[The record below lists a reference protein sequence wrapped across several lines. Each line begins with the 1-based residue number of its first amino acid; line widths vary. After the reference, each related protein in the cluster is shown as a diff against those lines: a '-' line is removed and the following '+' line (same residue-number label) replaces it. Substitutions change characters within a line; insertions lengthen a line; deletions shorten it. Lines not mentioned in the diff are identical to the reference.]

1 MIFLLMAWMKMQVHR
16 SESYMPSLQNY
27 GQLVTWTTMGSNV
40 EFAGQKRGAEH
51 YTQKIRAAYIKK
63 IPRCDISKQLRNKII
78 GHSLKNL
85 SNEEI
90 NMKKWW
96 LRYKPDMGTL
106 HLWKCYCVRLQ
117 CLDPECRISRLRRVS
132 LVIGG
137 LLRDLHCNPVLE
149 LRLLAVLFRGY
160 RSGCGYVVKV
170 TFAVFGC

>member
-1 MIFLLMAWMKMQVHR
+1 MLFSSGVTALIFHISFNALAF
-16 SESYMPSLQNY
+16 
-27 GQLVTWTTMGSNV
+27 NV
-40 EFAGQKRGAEH
+40 AAPL
-51 YTQKIRAAYIKK
+51 RAAYIKK

-96 LRYKPDMGTL
+96 L
-106 HLWKCYCVRLQ
+106 
-117 CLDPECRISRLRRVS
+117 SRLRRVS

>member
-1 MIFLLMAWMKMQVHR
+1 MLLPSMLLRPLELHISRKYHVAIF
-16 SESYMPSLQNY
+16 
-27 GQLVTWTTMGSNV
+27 
-40 EFAGQKRGAEH
+40 
-51 YTQKIRAAYIKK
+51 
-63 IPRCDISKQLRNKII
+63 QLRNKII

-106 HLWKCYCVRLQ
+106 HLWKCYYVRLQ

-137 LLRDLHCNPVLE
+137 LLWDLHVIQFLSFGCLQFCFGGID
-149 LRLLAVLFRGY
+149 RGKLAVGHLY
-160 RSGCGYVVKV
+160 S
-170 TFAVFGC
+170 AAL